1 MAVRSMPPNT
11 GPGPGAPGNGGSEL
25 RELLIDKA
33 RELFELC
40 DTESKGFIT
49 KRCMQRL
56 NGQIP
61 LDPDQLEE
69 VFNRLDVDGNG
80 YLTLEEFTDG
90 FGESPERSC

>member
-1 MAVRSMPPNT
+1 MDVARRPTPPST
-11 GPGPGAPGNGGSEL
+11 GSATGAPGSGGSEL

-61 LDPDQLEE
+61 LEPDQLEE

-90 FGESPERSC
+90 FGKLF